1 MSTQGEAY
9 IAQKLSENQTAAAR
23 AARVKEFIADSD
35 PEIIADLF
43 ATIRDAVIEQESD
56 AMLALTKHYLSVTT
70 ILSEVET
77 GLCT

>member
-9 IAQKLSENQTAAAR
+9 IAQKLAENQTAAAR

-56 AMLALTKHYLSVTT
+56 AMLAITKHYLSVAT
-70 ILSEVET
+70 ILSDVET